1 MKLTLITVMT
11 LIFAIGMPLSTIFHL
26 IKMKKLNSSEGQ
38 SYGYPLI
45 LLMGS
50 ILWLSYGI
58 QINDIVL
65 IITNILW
72 FIMNSLYLLFV
83 RIYRH

>member
-1 MKLTLITVMT
+1 MNLTIITLLT

-26 IKMKKLNSSEGQ
+26 LRMKKNNSSEGQ
-38 SYGYPLI
+38 SYGYPII
-45 LLMGS
+45 LLIGS

-58 QINDIVL
+58 QNNDIVL
-65 IITNILW
+65 IIANVLW
-72 FIMNSLYLLFV
+72 FVMNSLYLLFV